1 MIMHRI
7 CYTLIT
13 GASEGLG
20 KALAIE
26 CASRKMNL
34 ILVALPNSGLNE
46 LANFIRC
53 NFMTDVVI
61 FEKDLGKT
69 VSCYELFSSIK
80 NQNLHVQT
88 LINNA
93 GIGGTQFFSEGNPDL
108 YEKQINLNVLAT
120 TILTRLFL
128 YNLEKN
134 TPSYIL
140 NVGSMAS
147 FFALP
152 KKQVY
157 GGTKS
162 YILSFSKSLRKE
174 LKRDNIHVSVLCP
187 GGINTNLPVT
197 LLNKSG
203 TWLSQISIM
212 NPEDVAPIAITE
224 LLKGK
229 EVIIPGVINNF
240 YMLLDKIL
248 PAVLK
253 IKLTD
258 YAMTKLKTD
267 NYYTRFIAQ
276 HFPDTAHQNNAA

>member
-1 MIMHRI
+1 MHRKY
-7 CYTLIT
+7 YTLIT

-20 KALAIE
+20 KALALE

-34 ILVALPNSGLNE
+34 ILVALPDSGLKE
-46 LANFIRC
+46 LANFIRH
-53 NFMTDVVI
+53 NFMTEVII
-61 FEKDLGKT
+61 FEKDLSIT
-69 VSCYELFSSIK
+69 NSCYELFSAIK
-80 NQNLHVQT
+80 NQNLQVHI

-93 GIGGTQFFSEGNPDL
+93 GMGGTQFFVEGNPQV

-120 TILTRLFL
+120 TIITRLFL
-128 YNLEKN
+128 HNLERN
-134 TPSYIL
+134 TPSHIL

-147 FFALP
+147 FFSLP

-174 LKRDNIHVSVLCP
+174 LKHDNIHVSVLCP

-212 NPEDVAPIAITE
+212 NPEEVAPIAISE
-224 LLKGK
+224 MLKGK
-229 EVIIPGVINNF
+229 EVIIPGAMNNF
-240 YMLLDKIL
+240 YMFLDKII
-248 PAVLK
+248 PEW
-253 IKLTD
+253 IKSMLTS
-258 YAMTKLKTD
+258 YTMTKLKTD
-267 NYYTRFIAQ
+267 NYYARFLYQ
-276 HFPDTAHQNNAA
+276 YSSGTPQQNNAA

>member
-1 MIMHRI
+1 MHRTY
-7 CYTLIT
+7 YTLIT

-34 ILVALPNSGLNE
+34 ILVALPDSGLRE
-46 LANFIRC
+46 LANFIHK
-53 NFMTDVVI
+53 NFMTEVI
-61 FEKDLGKT
+61 FFEKDLSIAS
-69 VSCYELFSSIK
+69 SCYDLFSAIK
-80 NQNLHVQT
+80 NLNLQVQV

-93 GIGGTQFFSEGNPDL
+93 GIGGTQLFSEGRPDV

-120 TILTRLFL
+120 TIITRLFL
-128 YNLEKN
+128 HSLEKN

-147 FFALP
+147 FFSLP

-174 LKRDNIHVSVLCP
+174 LKRDNIFVSVLCP

-197 LLNKSG
+197 MLNKSG
-203 TWLSQISIM
+203 TWLSQISVM
-212 NPEDVAPIAITE
+212 NPEDVAPIAITG

-229 EVIIPGVINNF
+229 EVIIPGTINNF
-240 YMLLDKIL
+240 YMFLDKVL
-248 PAVLK
+248 PEK
-253 IKLTD
+253 IKIILTN
-258 YAMTKLKTD
+258 YTMTKLKTD
-267 NYYTRFIAQ
+267 NYYTRFLLQ
-276 HFPDTAHQNNAA
+276 HFPGNTHQNNAA